1 MKKLYIILTC
11 AVMLCACGNK
21 GGVSEDS
28 LQGTY
33 SIDISDA
40 GNLFESEF
48 KIPSGMISSVLS
60 TADLTVEF
68 KDSTAIVDAG
78 TVASMM
84 IKTATSGKYSL
95 PVSLDYKIENESI
108 LFLKQEGQDFKEVGV
123 ISKAGDSY
131 DKIIYK
137 PKYKTI
143 NATLELNRQK

>member
-68 KDSTAIVDAG
+68 KDSKAIVDAG

-95 PVSLDYKIENESI
+95 PVSLDYKIENDSI

-123 ISKAGDSY
+123 VSKVGDSY